1 VRSLYHDGMVRIVV
15 TPNSGRSVSTAEQR
29 AVARVGWITHASTPT
44 AAHGVCEVRQEMSRW
59 DVENPLAAPS
69 PE

>member
-1 VRSLYHDGMVRIVV
+1 VDHPRL
-15 TPNSGRSVSTAEQR
+15 N
-29 AVARVGWITHASTPT
+29 PT
-44 AAHGVCEVRQEMSRW
+44 AAHGICEVRQEMSRW